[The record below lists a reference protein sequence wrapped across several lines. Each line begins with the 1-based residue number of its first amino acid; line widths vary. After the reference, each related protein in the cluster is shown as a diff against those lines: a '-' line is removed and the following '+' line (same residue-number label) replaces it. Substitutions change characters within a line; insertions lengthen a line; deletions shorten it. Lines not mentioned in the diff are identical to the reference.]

1 MFVVY
6 SFSRWVCFSGSQAV
20 SSKLTLNVGPGV
32 GLMELGM
39 LTETRARRIK
49 PTDKPIPDGT
59 VTGLRLLPG
68 NVAGRGKWQLRFV
81 SPTEI
86 DAGGNPRRRDMGL
99 GVYPDVS
106 ILSAREKA
114 SEARKQIAMGVD
126 PIEEARRQRGEAACA
141 VQVPTFEE
149 AARVVFADHKAS
161 WSNGKHVDQWIN
173 TLTTY
178 AFPVIGQRKVDTL
191 KPADFADVLR
201 PIWSV
206 KAETARRV
214 KQRCHAVMK
223 WCWGNEYVQGNPVD
237 MVDMLLPK
245 QSASARVSVHH
256 PAMPWRVVPQFV
268 QEVVHAGDDVTRH
281 LLEFTILTAAR
292 SGETRGMTWD
302 EVDLATATWIV
313 PAHRM
318 KAKTVHRV
326 PLSSRAVELLDK
338 RCALA
343 KHPELVFP
351 SPRGGV
357 LTDMALTKFLRTHKA
372 VSDVADRVAT
382 AHGFRSSFRDWASET
397 GVPRDL
403 AERALAHTIRN
414 AVEAAYHRTDLL
426 EQRRGV
432 MEAWAAHVTGSA
444 AGENFVA
451 SARLK

>member
-1 MFVVY
+1 M
-6 SFSRWVCFSGSQAV
+6 
-20 SSKLTLNVGPGV
+20 GPDEDLV
-32 GLMELGM
+32 ELCM

-49 PTDKPIPDGT
+49 TTDKPLADGT
-59 VTGLRLLPG
+59 VVGLRLLPG
-68 NVAGRGKWQLRFV
+68 TVGGRGKWQLRFT
-81 SPTEI
+81 SPTEA
-86 DAGGNPRRRDMGL
+86 DDKGTLRRRDMGL

-106 ILSAREKA
+106 IAKARLRA
-114 SEARKQIAMGVD
+114 HEARKQIAAGID
-126 PIEEARRQRGEAACA
+126 PIEEGKRQQDEVACA
-141 VQVPTFEE
+141 VRIPSFEE
-149 AARVVFADHKAS
+149 AARSVFEEHKAS

-173 TLTTY
+173 TLATY
-178 AFPVIGQRKVDTL
+178 AFPLIGQRKVDTL

-201 PIWSV
+201 PIWSM

-223 WCWGNEYVQGNPVD
+223 WCWGKEYVQGNPVD

-245 QSASARVSVHH
+245 QSASARASVHH
-256 PAMPWRVVPQFV
+256 PAMPWRMVPQFV
-268 QEVVHAGDDVTRH
+268 QDVVYAGEDVTRN

-302 EVDLATATWIV
+302 EVDLSTATWIV

-318 KAKTVHRV
+318 KAKAVHRV
-326 PLSSRAVELLDK
+326 PLSSRAVELLEK
-338 RCALA
+338 RRALA
-343 KHPELVFP
+343 RHPELAFP
-351 SPRGGV
+351 SPRGVV

-372 VSDVADRVAT
+372 VSDVPGRVAT

-403 AERALAHTIRN
+403 AERALAHTVRN

-432 MEAWAAHVTGSA
+432 MEAWAAHVTGLA
-444 AGENFVA
+444 AGGNVVA
-451 SARLK
+451 LAGRG